1 MPNLNRVMLMGNIT
15 RDIELKFTPKGTA
28 IASFAIAINRN
39 YTLEGGEKRE
49 EVTFIDLEAFARTA
63 EVIGEFFK
71 KGKPIYVEG
80 RLKLDTWEDKT
91 SGQKRSRLK
100 VIVDSFEF
108 IGGKQDG
115 EQQEQREPQS
125 KPPAQRK
132 PPTDPDLDADDYSGI
147 PF

>member
-1 MPNLNRVMLMGNIT
+1 MPNLNRVMLMGNLTSDPTI
-15 RDIELKFTPKGTA
+15 KFTPKGTA
-28 IASFAIAINRN
+28 IASFGIAVNRN

-108 IGGKQDG
+108 LGGKQDG

-125 KPPAQRK
+125 KPPVQRK
-132 PPTDPDLDADDYSGI
+132 PPVDPDLDSDDVDSL